1 MEDVRTNSPL
11 FTKQMY
17 HNLGIHWASSIPA
30 FLALACTPA
39 PFIFYKYG
47 KDIRLKCRYAAQAYE
62 YGQIQRN
69 AQKSVETAEG
79 ESESKSK
86 TLVVTSP

>member
-1 MEDVRTNSPL
+1 
-11 FTKQMY
+11 MY

-39 PFIFYKYG
+39 PFIFHRYG
-47 KDIRLKCRYAAQAYE
+47 KEIRLKCRYAAQAYE

-69 AQKSVETAEG
+69 AQKSTVAAEG
-79 ESESKSK
+79 EHESSSK
-86 TLVVTSP
+86 ILEVACP